1 MEISDLVKE
10 DGALIRRFELAD
22 LELVSSGES
31 PALVTEKLAFQ
42 KLSRD
47 GGAVYLDEGAGL
59 AHAELVDGPGDE
71 VLAGAGFTANEDGD
85 VCPRRLANNF
95 SYLQHPRTCPEG
107 KLVPQPATGVVL
119 RFSPGRT
126 SRASNSRLDEL
137 LQTIR
142 SQRPLEDV
150 MRPENV
156 RLGYARR
163 PARIGNDDHVAGV
176 PAFRLQTFD
185 VASSNCIK
193 VYEAQQEP
201 MLRERRPRLV
211 SRADDDRLEAK
222 AGHHAR

>member
-1 MEISDLVKE
+1 
-10 DGALIRRFELAD
+10 
-22 LELVSSGES
+22 

-137 LQTIR
+137 LAR
-142 SQRPLEDV
+142 LVRPGLKRRTTPV
-150 MRPENV
+150 AGWGTSLPSGQV
-156 RLGYARR
+156 LGCWRYEKLFARR
-163 PARIGNDDHVAGV
+163 RGQTSPSSFAVKPAPARTSSPGPSTSSACAS
-176 PAFRLQTFD
+176 PAP
-185 VASSNCIK
+185 SS
-193 VYEAQQEP
+193 
-201 MLRERRPRLV
+201 R
-211 SRADDDRLEAK
+211 
-222 AGHHAR
+222 

>member
-1 MEISDLVKE
+1 
-10 DGALIRRFELAD
+10 
-22 LELVSSGES
+22 
-31 PALVTEKLAFQ
+31 
-42 KLSRD
+42 
-47 GGAVYLDEGAGL
+47 
-59 AHAELVDGPGDE
+59 
-71 VLAGAGFTANEDGD
+71 
-85 VCPRRLANNF
+85 
-95 SYLQHPRTCPEG
+95 
-107 KLVPQPATGVVL
+107 
-119 RFSPGRT
+119 
-126 SRASNSRLDEL
+126 
-137 LQTIR
+137 
-142 SQRPLEDV
+142 